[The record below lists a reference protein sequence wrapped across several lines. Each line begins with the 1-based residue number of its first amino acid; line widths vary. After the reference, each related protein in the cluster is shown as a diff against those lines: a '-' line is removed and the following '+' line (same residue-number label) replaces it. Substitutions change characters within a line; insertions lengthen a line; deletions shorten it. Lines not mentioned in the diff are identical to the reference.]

1 MTSLAYTNASS
12 TLLLGL
18 NYYYVHD
25 STNCATGVSG
35 NNGQIQCI
43 NDVTNTA
50 GNGRSA
56 KYSYDE
62 LGRLSTALTAG
73 SSTYAQW
80 GLSWTYDRYG
90 NRTAQTVTAGSA
102 YSDSLAI
109 STSTNQI
116 TGTGY
121 SYDANGNMLGDGVN
135 SQTFDAEN
143 RTVTTTNG
151 AYVYDGN
158 GLRVK
163 KCFPNCS
170 SPTTTTVYI
179 FSGSKV
185 IAEYDNGAAYT
196 APTREYLFAGGLK
209 VATVDTA
216 TKYHLRDHLSVR
228 VNTDSSGNI
237 IGEQGHYPFG
247 DSWYLNSTTTKEQFT
262 TYERDPESGN
272 DYAMARYNVNRLGR
286 FSSVDPLSGNVGN
299 PQSLNHYAYSLN
311 DPIDASDP
319 MGMNAD
325 MHAIG
330 ETGKTCGLD
339 GINVD
344 CGWIFNGPGG
354 AAGQGFAQCQTP
366 TCSGF
371 ASDSSGN
378 SYMFY
383 EQYTEGV
390 NTGNNTS
397 FSYPQVSNDYW
408 YLLPDGSGAL
418 PGLGLMPSP
427 QGGGG
432 GGGGKFFLKANFDCK
447 GDAGRLIDYSLV
459 SERSDGTQVQ
469 PLNYTV
475 TEHMVARTSQTGINL
490 LTGPTTSETPR
501 PYGFSGFLDS
511 IGGLAF
517 QDNLQTFTIAPFSG
531 GASTSVFARDINGND
546 FGTNGV
552 YVNNGTVLVNG
563 KPATSTCSSH

>member
-1 MTSLAYTNASS
+1 
-12 TLLLGL
+12 
-18 NYYYVHD
+18 
-25 STNCATGVSG
+25 VSG

-163 KCFPNCS
+163 KCFSNCS

-286 FSSVDPLSGNVGN
+286 FSSVDPLSGNISD
-299 PQSLNHYAYSLN
+299 PQSLNRYAYVTN
-311 DPIDASDP
+311 DPTNLTDPLGQDP
-319 MGMNAD
+319 MFELGGPAHSCTYDAYFGENACGD
-325 MHAIG
+325 MCEAR
-330 ETGKTCGLD
+330 
-339 GINVD
+339 V
-344 CGWIFNGPGG
+344 
-354 AAGQGFAQCQTP
+354 
-366 TCSGF
+366 
-371 ASDSSGN
+371 SS
-378 SYMFY
+378 SCD
-383 EQYTEGV
+383 E
-390 NTGNNTS
+390 S
-397 FSYPQVSNDYW
+397 
-408 YLLPDGSGAL
+408 
-418 PGLGLMPSP
+418 
-427 QGGGG
+427 GGGG
-432 GGGGKFFLKANFDCK
+432 GFFLSINVNFANL
-447 GDAGRLIDYSLV
+447 GDPSGESHGIPYGVTPPPFSLF
-459 SERSDGTQVQ
+459 
-469 PLNYTV
+469 
-475 TEHMVARTSQTGINL
+475 NL
-490 LTGPTTSETPR
+490 LFGGNQQCEFGGFCQNSWQDGYHNAQGQPCSPSVLDTSCKRPTCIGVMMDAALEADPLGKLADYVPDSDLIPSHLQPGDVVAAGATAVALEHVVQKGLVVALRSSIVRSIFKWGSYLSEAAEVTLAAPTIYQLGVGVTAEAKSR
-501 PYGFSGFLDS
+501 AN
-511 IGGLAF
+511 GGCRTAWE
-517 QDNLQTFTIAPFSG
+517 S
-531 GASTSVFARDINGND
+531 
-546 FGTNGV
+546 
-552 YVNNGTVLVNG
+552 
-563 KPATSTCSSH
+563 K